1 MASDWSRIEVEAL
14 VADYL
19 SMLTFELLRAPYSKT
34 AHRRAL
40 APLLNER
47 SDGAIERKHQNVSA
61 ILLELG
67 YPYVFGYKPLGNY
80 QALLADVVAD
90 RIGADR
96 HLAAIVMTAVE
107 APAPVPAV
115 ADLLSRW
122 EPPPEGA
129 SVVYAPLREH
139 RPRARP
145 PVNYLER
152 EARNISLGLAGEEFV
167 VRYERARLRAAGR
180 ERLAERIEHVAVTE
194 GDGAGFDVRSFEAD
208 GRDRLIEVK
217 TTAYGKHTPFF
228 LSRNEVAVSE
238 RHAKVFHLYRLFHF
252 REDPRLYGV
261 SGALSQAC
269 VLEPVQFAARVKTR

>member
-1 MASDWSRIEVEAL
+1 MAGDWSRIEVEAL

-19 SMLTFELLRAPYSKT
+19 SMLASELRREPYSKT

-47 SDGAIERKHQNVSA
+47 TDGAIERKHQNVSA

-90 RIGADR
+90 RIGSDG
-96 HLAAIVMTAVE
+96 HLAAIVKAAVE
-107 APAPVPAV
+107 EPAPVPAV
-115 ADLLSRW
+115 SDLLSRW
-122 EPPPEGA
+122 EPPPEGS
-129 SVVYAPLREH
+129 SVVYTPLGEH

-145 PVNYLER
+145 LVNYLER

-167 VRYERARLRAAGR
+167 VHYERARLLAAGR
-180 ERLAERIEHVAVTE
+180 ESLAERIEHVAVTE

-217 TTAYGKHTPFF
+217 TTAYGKQTPFF
-228 LSRNEVAVSE
+228 LSRNELAVSQ
-238 RHAKVFHLYRLFHF
+238 RHAKVFQLYRLFRF
-252 REDPRLYGV
+252 REDPRLYGLR
-261 SGALSQAC
+261 GALDQVC
-269 VLEPVQFAARVKTR
+269 VLEPVQFAARVKEG